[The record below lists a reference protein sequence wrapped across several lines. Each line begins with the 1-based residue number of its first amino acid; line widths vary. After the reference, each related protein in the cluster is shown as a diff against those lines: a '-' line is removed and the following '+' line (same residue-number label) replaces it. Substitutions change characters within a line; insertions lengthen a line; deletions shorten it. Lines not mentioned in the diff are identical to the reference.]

1 MTNLKMTV
9 PNFIRTP
16 AQSTSSF
23 LEYAELLREKQSLT
37 FGCVMDNHVIPPHPG
52 DVISIVA
59 RPGHGKTAFMSYM
72 ARRAA
77 QIILDEGKYSLNEN
91 DTSEVVLYV
100 SWEQST
106 EEIEA
111 NMQAGQDYSVSDI
124 AWGRAD
130 MDIVRKK
137 AFGRPQTPIWLVG
150 KSIQDANKRMPPM
163 TFDIIYD
170 NIQGLKEKF
179 NVVPRLICMDYLQI
193 IPVPEKST
201 RLDEVSEAAYK
212 TKQLALDTGCPIFI
226 GVQAKEAVD
235 KSASKIPGLGDCY
248 YGASISHVV
257 DKNFGLFKPD
267 KVYDKGKDIGL
278 NGTPYSVDDYLLLI
292 EMSKQRMD
300 QGSRKWAINFDMSK
314 MEVWDFDKWAGQGI
328 AESDKC

>member
-1 MTNLKMTV
+1 MRAKTPV

-16 AQSTSSF
+16 AESTSGF
-23 LEYAELLREKQSLT
+23 LEYAERLREKQSLT

-52 DVISIVA
+52 DVISVVA

-72 ARRAA
+72 ARRCAKN
-77 QIILDEGKYSLNEN
+77 ILDDGKYSLKED

-100 SWEQST
+100 SWEQT
-106 EEIEA
+106 VEEIEA

-130 MDIVRKK
+130 MEVVRKK
-137 AFGRPQTPIWLVG
+137 AFSRPQTPIWLVG

-193 IPVPEKST
+193 IPVPETRT
-201 RLDEVSEAAYK
+201 RLDEVSEASYK
-212 TKQLALDTGCPIFI
+212 TKQLAIDTACPIFI
-226 GVQAKEAVD
+226 GVQAKEGVD
-235 KSASKIPGLGDCY
+235 QSQSKIPGLGDCY
-248 YGASISHVV
+248 YGASIGHVV
-257 DKNFGLFKPD
+257 DKNFGLFKPI
-267 KVYDKGKDIGL
+267 KSYAKGASVGL
-278 NGTPYSVDDYLLLI
+278 NDTPYFVDDYLLFV

-300 QGSRKWAINFDMSK
+300 QGSRKWAFNFDMSTMK
-314 MEVWDFDKWAGQGI
+314 IWDFI
-328 AESDKC
+328 

>member
-1 MTNLKMTV
+1 MLKTKEY

-16 AQSTSSF
+16 AESTVGF
-23 LEYAELLREKQSLT
+23 LKYAEQLRIKQSLT

-52 DVISIVA
+52 DVISVVA

-77 QIILDEGKYSLNEN
+77 NNILEEGKYSLSK
-91 DTSEVVLYV
+91 DVTSEVVLYV
-100 SWEQST
+100 SWEQT
-106 EEIEA
+106 VEEIEA
-111 NMQAGQDYSVSDI
+111 NIQAGQDYSVSDI

-130 MDIVRKK
+130 MEVVRSK
-137 AFGRPQTPIWLVG
+137 AFTRPQTPIWLAG
-150 KSIQDANKRMPPM
+150 KSIEDANKRMPPM

-179 NVVPRLICMDYLQI
+179 NVIPRLICMDYLQI
-193 IPVPEKST
+193 IPVPETST

-212 TKQLALDTGCPIFI
+212 TKQLAIDTACPIFI

-235 KSASKIPGLGDCY
+235 KSQSKIPGLGDCY
-248 YGASISHVV
+248 YGASIGHVV
-257 DKNFGLFKPD
+257 DKNFGLFKPI
-267 KVYDKGKDIGL
+267 KAYDKGKSIGL
-278 NGTPYSVDDYLLLI
+278 NNIPYWVDDYLLFV

-300 QGSRKWAINFDMSK
+300 QGSRKWAFNFDMSTMK
-314 MEVWDFDKWAGQGI
+314 VWDFI
-328 AESDKC
+328 

>member
-1 MTNLKMTV
+1 MAV

-23 LEYAELLREKQSLT
+23 LQYAEQLRTKQSLT

-77 QIILDEGKYSLNEN
+77 KTILDEGKYSLSEDNI
-91 DTSEVVLYV
+91 SEVVLYV
-100 SWEQST
+100 SWEQT
-106 EEIEA
+106 CEEIEA
-111 NMQAGQDYSVSDI
+111 NMQAGDDYSVSDI

-130 MDIVRKK
+130 MDVVRKK
-137 AFGRPQTPIWLVG
+137 AFSRPETPIWLVG
-150 KSIQDANKRMPPM
+150 KSIEDANKRMPPM

-179 NVVPRLICMDYLQI
+179 NVVPKLICMDYLQI
-193 IPVPEKST
+193 IPVPEKRT
-201 RLDEVSEAAYK
+201 RLDEVSEASYK
-212 TKQLALDTGCPIFI
+212 TKQLAIDTACPILI

-235 KSASKIPGLGDCY
+235 KSVSKIPGLGDCY

-257 DKNFGLFKPD
+257 DKNFGLFKPI
-267 KVYDKGKDIGL
+267 KVYDKGKSISL
-278 NGTPYSVDDYLLLI
+278 NGIPYSIDDFLLLI

-314 MEVWDFDKWAGQGI
+314 MAVWDFGRFGNKL
-328 AESDKC
+328 